1 MILQEFFKIN
11 GIDVGF
17 GSHPIEGTVYSDP
30 KALTSEVVVRKGKLR
45 INLLTPALELTEAF
59 HNGMLEEPAQVDWI
73 RLVTYSD
80 LAIPGGRYDTKIECP
95 YGKRFSGF
103 EVYGFPI
110 TARFYGTIDV
120 QEGQVYIKG
129 ELRPEYE
136 GNEGAVPIEIV
147 KHFDPKPLLPE
158 RESLTLEEAL
168 KRNPLE
174 VYDLRIGK
182 GAFSSFPEKV
192 LSFKNL
198 ERLWIGGQAN
208 LEFETLPDAFFQ
220 LTSLHTVQIYGGFK
234 RSTLKLLSPTI
245 SRLTHLEELTIQAA
259 NLIEI
264 PEEITSLTNLREIS
278 FRNNQLTSLPESIG
292 RLPHLSAL
300 DIEGNRFRSLP
311 KSLAEIPSVR
321 VDRKYKKLYM
331 DTAYNSKNP
340 DPMDESLFDL
350 TRYPQEREQLANEID
365 KNEEVKAYKD
375 FLLGTARIGTYL
387 MLDDDLQEIP
397 LGTSK
402 VGGAPD
408 LPEDW
413 AHPAGKNGALYLFH
427 AQINCEEAA
436 PFQHYLPRTGM
447 LYFFVSDEE
456 HVDKTIVLYAHAFS
470 GLKRHE
476 YNEETEFTDPDFDDN
491 YRKAVAVK
499 FANAVSLPSTYNLYH
514 HGEERFPKYA
524 GYLESL
530 KKDDAAY
537 GHFEDNVT
545 EFVEQLLEKHESIGH
560 KGPYRNFRTHSLNS
574 YVFTQHESPE
584 EQAAARFGGEP
595 SEWMV
600 LLNMESIGKFSFWD
614 AGTLTYC
621 IHKKDLAIA
630 DFGRVHTSIESS

>member
-1 MILQEFFKIN
+1 MTPQEFLKIN

-30 KALTSEVVVRKGKLR
+30 KALTTEVIVRKGKLR
-45 INLLTPALELTEAF
+45 INLLTPAVELTEAL

-80 LAIPGGRYDTKIECP
+80 LTVPGGRYDTKIECP

-103 EVYGFPI
+103 EVYGFPNE
-110 TARFYGTIDV
+110 ARFYGTIDV
-120 QEGQVYIKG
+120 QEGYVHING

-136 GNEGAVPIEIV
+136 GNEGVVPIEIV

-168 KRNPLE
+168 KRDPLE

-182 GAFSSFPEKV
+182 STFGSFPEKV

-198 ERLWIGGQAN
+198 ESLWIGGQAN
-208 LEFETLPDAFFQ
+208 LDCETLPDAFYQ

-234 RSTLKLLSPTI
+234 HSTLKLLSPKI
-245 SRLTHLEELTIQAA
+245 SQLTHLEELTIQAA

-264 PEEITSLTNLREIS
+264 PQEIGLLSGLRSIS
-278 FRNNQLTSLPESIG
+278 FRSNQLTTLPEDIG
-292 RLPHLSAL
+292 HLPHLREL
-300 DIEGNRFRSLP
+300 DIENNRFQKLP
-311 KSLAEIPSVR
+311 KSLLNIPSVK
-321 VDRKYKKLYM
+321 VDRRYKKLYM
-331 DTAYNSKNP
+331 DTAYKSKNP
-340 DPMDESLFDL
+340 NPVEGSLFDL
-350 TRYPQEREQLANEID
+350 TRYPREREQLANEID
-365 KNEEVKAYKD
+365 KNEEVKAFKD
-375 FLLGTARIGTYL
+375 FLLGTARMATYL
-387 MLDDDLQEIP
+387 VPDNDLQEIP

-413 AHPAGKNGALYLFH
+413 AHPADKNGVLYLFH

-436 PFQHYLPRTGM
+436 PFQSYLPRTGM

-456 HVDKTIVLYAHAFS
+456 HVDKTIVLYAKEFS
-470 GLKRHE
+470 QLKRHE

-524 GYLESL
+524 GYLENL

-537 GHFEDNVT
+537 GRFEDRVT
-545 EFVEQLLEKHESIGH
+545 GFVEQLLEKHEPIGY
-560 KGPYRNFRTHSLNS
+560 KGPYWNFRTHSLNA

-595 SEWMV
+595 GEWMV
-600 LLNMESIGKFSFWD
+600 LLNMESIGEFSFWD

-630 DFGRVHTSIESS
+630 DFSRIHSSIESS